1 MGGAVSDLHCRLL
14 YRFIH
19 IISIKTLVI
28 MDTQKRRV
36 LVLNPNSSKA
46 MTEGMVKAI
55 GEVQLPSTVEIGT
68 YTAPPEAPSSINDD
82 NDIEASTNAVVTS
95 LAKGAADFNQ
105 YDAMLVACYSVHPLV
120 QKLSHAF
127 PRAAVTGIIEGQP
140 QNFAGVFTT
149 GLNAGDFHHVPEEEV
164 TRRLSQATKKLLE
177 TGNVRCVV
185 MGCAGMAGL
194 ERIIRSAAA
203 DVQGAESSRALY
215 VVDGVKAGMLQLE
228 QAMQSKRYFS

>member
-127 PRAAVTGIIEGQP
+127 PRAAVTGIFEASILTAQLLLRPHSDENGASSLRGPSGTPISARRQVVP
-140 QNFAGVFTT
+140 GHRRPTSE
-149 GLNAGDFHHVPEEEV
+149 LCWRLHHW
-164 TRRLSQATKKLLE
+164 LE
-177 TGNVRCVV
+177 CR
-185 MGCAGMAGL
+185 
-194 ERIIRSAAA
+194 
-203 DVQGAESSRALY
+203 
-215 VVDGVKAGMLQLE
+215 
-228 QAMQSKRYFS
+228 